1 MTIYQVDSEDA
12 NFLFLE
18 STESPTHISLLYLYD
33 QSAMGE
39 RRVRFTEI
47 RQHLGQRINSA
58 PVFRQKVRFVPGNID
73 FPYWEDD
80 ACFDLD
86 FHVRHIALPKPGDWR
101 QFCIQVSRLHSRPL
115 DLNRPLW
122 ELYVIEGLD
131 KVEGCPPDSFALY
144 FKVHHGAMDEYT
156 ALELMQSLHVHAAG
170 AQEHERA
177 RQHVTHLPSVAPG
190 AVEMVL
196 RGLLNNTLR
205 SSRLA
210 LQLATR
216 YRTLGKIAAGLGF
229 RLLRRAVDGE
239 PVSGSATTRFANP
252 LGRARIFEGG
262 FYSRALIERFAAEV
276 PGATPSHVVL
286 AICGEAMRAY
296 LEQHGELGEEPLQ
309 ALLSVN
315 VRNAGAHALI
325 GNRIAVNQ
333 IALHTGTAYP
343 IDRLQAIYSTHNH
356 LHSVEGGELTS
367 VRLRSLYENL
377 PAPVMAW
384 LGRTAHRKNSL
395 GQRLM
400 SAGNCGVT
408 EMTGSIRPLYL
419 LGARMVGFTG
429 IPPVYNGC
437 GLMFTASTYDD
448 KFGLTFTS
456 DRDMLPDPKL
466 MRQCLDDAVLGI
478 ERYLASSARP
488 SPAAAKKQRAKQ
500 AATGQSPPR
509 RRARCA

>member
-1 MTIYQVDSEDA
+1 VAIYQVDSEDA

-33 QSAMGE
+33 QSAMGA
-39 RRVRFTEI
+39 RKVRFTEI

-80 ACFDLD
+80 VRFDLD

-101 QFCIQVSRLHSRPL
+101 QFCIQISRLHSRPL
-115 DLNRPLW
+115 DLSRPLW

-131 KVEGCPPDSFALY
+131 QVEGCPPGSFALY
-144 FKVHHGAMDEYT
+144 FKVHHGAMDEFT
-156 ALELMQSLHVHAAG
+156 ALELMQSLHVHTPD
-170 AQEHERA
+170 AQDHDRA
-177 RQHVTHLPSVAPG
+177 RQHVTHLPSAAPG
-190 AVEMVL
+190 AVEMVV
-196 RGLLNNTLR
+196 RGLINNTLR
-205 SSRLA
+205 SGRLA
-210 LQLATR
+210 LQMAAR

-229 RLLRRAVDGE
+229 RLMRRAVDGE
-239 PVSGSATTRFANP
+239 PVSGSATTRFAKP

-262 FYSRALIERFAAEV
+262 FYARSLIERFAAEV

-296 LEQHGELGEEPLQ
+296 LEQHGELGDESLQ
-309 ALLSVN
+309 ALLTVN

-333 IALHTGTAYP
+333 IALHTATAYP
-343 IDRLQAIYSTHNH
+343 IDRLQAIYSSHNH
-356 LHSVEGGELTS
+356 LHSIEGGELTS
-367 VRLRSLYENL
+367 IRLRSIYENL

-384 LGRTAHRKNSL
+384 LGRNAQRKNSV
-395 GQRLM
+395 GQRLL
-400 SAGNCGVT
+400 STGNCGVT
-408 EMTGSIRPLYL
+408 EMTGSTRPLYL
-419 LGARMVGFTG
+419 LGARLFGFTG

-437 GLMFTASTYDD
+437 GLMFTASTYGD
-448 KFGLTFTS
+448 KLSLTFTS
-456 DRDMLPDPKL
+456 DRDMLPDPHR

-478 ERYLASSARP
+478 ERYLANGPHPSRKSRP
-488 SPAAAKKQRAKQ
+488 EPAKKPRAGSRQ
-500 AATGQSPPR
+500 SGSPVGAT
-509 RRARCA
+509 